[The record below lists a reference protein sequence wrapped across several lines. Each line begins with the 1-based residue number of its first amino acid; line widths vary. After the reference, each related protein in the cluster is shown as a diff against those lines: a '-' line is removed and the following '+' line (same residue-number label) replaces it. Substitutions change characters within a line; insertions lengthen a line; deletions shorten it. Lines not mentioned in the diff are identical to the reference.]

1 MNFPRGDATISRP
14 AIKRSL
20 WIEAKSQ
27 FSRCI
32 SDKVLLYNIPE
43 ELIINDDQ
51 TPSKYIAIDHVTMAA
66 KGEKQISCTGFSDK
80 KYIKLTFCESH
91 NGTILSFQLIYQ
103 G

>member
-1 MNFPRGDATISRP
+1 MKFPRRDATISRP

-27 FSRCI
+27 FFRDI
-32 SDKVLLYNIPE
+32 SEKVLLYNIPE

-51 TPSKYIAIDHVTMAA
+51 TPSKYTAIDNVTMAV
-66 KGEKQISCTGFSDK
+66 KGEKQISCTGFNDK
-80 KYIKLTFCESH
+80 KYITLTFCESH
-91 NGTILSFQLIYQ
+91 NETILSFQLIYK